1 MDNVRPFAAHL
12 PGLKAALKD
21 LLNLNLT
28 LQTRSKTHGAIS
40 YESLFKYVLWIKVLT
55 AIDIRNQIIQSRDAT
70 IDVEVRNLDSLLDDM
85 KELRGDFHKIL
96 TEAQHVA
103 RASRITPELP

>member
-1 MDNVRPFAAHL
+1 M
-12 PGLKAALKD
+12 
-21 LLNLNLT
+21 
-28 LQTRSKTHGAIS
+28 SAI
-40 YESLFKYVLWIKVLT
+40 WIKVLT
-55 AIDIRNQIIQSRDAT
+55 AIYIRNQIIKARDVT
-70 IDVEVRNLDSLLDDM
+70 IAVEVRNLDSLLDDM

>member
-1 MDNVRPFAAHL
+1 M
-12 PGLKAALKD
+12 
-21 LLNLNLT
+21 
-28 LQTRSKTHGAIS
+28 SAICI
-40 YESLFKYVLWIKVLT
+40 WIKVLT
-55 AIDIRNQIIQSRDAT
+55 AIWHQIFQARDAT

-103 RASRITPELP
+103 GHVELHQNLPKWGKRNVQQMTWPGEKVSEERFSTHS